1 MCSAVRVDV
10 QAARCDANPL
20 YTPWPYA
27 CVQEPNHACVC
38 DARCDENPFYTPWPY
53 VLFCCTL
60 AFSGGSLLILGY
72 AELTC
77 EVPTHTHTCVCTHRI
92 VPHAA

>member
-1 MCSAVRVDV
+1 MR
-10 QAARCDANPL
+10 
-20 YTPWPYA
+20 
-27 CVQEPNHACVC
+27 ACVC

-77 EVPTHTHTCVCTHRI
+77 EVPTHTRVCTHRI